1 MELHEPITFSQPSF
15 RERILREDPDPAVKY
30 ALVSLHEERAF
41 FFTGA
46 GSSAGAPTRLP
57 TGPQLAAK
65 LVEWAHESG
74 AGAAVEAI
82 DDPDDLGQVCTALEA
97 ALDRTTLVRRIR
109 KVVAWRDSKINLCH
123 MVIALLYAEGLLR
136 ISFTANWDP
145 KVEDALDRVAC
156 AKRPRIAR
164 DAATMGEVG
173 TDPCLVHLH
182 GHYDD
187 PISLVMTDADLAKP
201 GAIKWTDPMLK
212 AALVA
217 QDPIFIGFA
226 AEPEYVI
233 RSLTEMRSAMQRAP
247 ASVIALET
255 LTDFC
260 AKSVALA
267 EALKLAEDEDRY
279 VAGDAL
285 EVMGELLRCCYRKLL
300 DKTLCEAEE
309 MARAGGGAGSILS
322 ETGVERVREALRD
335 LTLERLLALLW
346 ATSAKAAENGT
357 APQATLLCLQT
368 ALAET
373 LAVLM
378 VLASCRDAAELSV
391 TDGGFRIGREN
402 GSSIDLWPAIP
413 SKHLSPTDAVA
424 RVLRHG
430 DRFGGPADSEVP
442 LVVVCAGTSGAL
454 PGAGKVSLT
463 GTGAAEKVVRARRE
477 PAAALN
483 LSAIDA
489 RFEDAGH
496 DDTLSRGLGF

>member
-1 MELHEPITFSQPSF
+1 MELHKPITFKQNSF
-15 RERILREDPDPAVKY
+15 RERPLREDPDPTVKHAVVPLY
-30 ALVSLHEERAF
+30 EERAF

-46 GSSAGAPTRLP
+46 GSSAGQPTGLP

-74 AGAAVEAI
+74 AGAAMEAV
-82 DDPDDLGQVCTALEA
+82 DDPNDLGEVCTALEA
-97 ALDRTTLVRRIR
+97 ALDRAALVRHIR

-164 DAATMGEVG
+164 DATTMGEVG

-187 PISLVMTDADLAKP
+187 PTSLVMTDADLTKP

-217 QDPIFIGFA
+217 QDPIFVGFA

-300 DKTLCEAEE
+300 EEVLREAEE
-309 MARAGGGAGSILS
+309 MARAGGGAGRVLS

-335 LTLERLLALLW
+335 LTLERFLALLW
-346 ATSAKAAENGT
+346 AVSAKAAENGT

-368 ALAET
+368 AFAET
-373 LAVLM
+373 LAVMM
-378 VLASCRDAAELSV
+378 VLASCHDVAELSV
-391 TDGGFRIGREN
+391 TDGGFRIRREN

-413 SKHLSPTDAVA
+413 SEHLNPTDAIA
-424 RVLRHG
+424 RVLRYG

-454 PGAGKVSLT
+454 PGAGKISLM
-463 GTGAAEKVVRARRE
+463 GAGAAEKIVRARRE
-477 PAAALN
+477 PAGAIN

-489 RFEDAGH
+489 RFDGAGD